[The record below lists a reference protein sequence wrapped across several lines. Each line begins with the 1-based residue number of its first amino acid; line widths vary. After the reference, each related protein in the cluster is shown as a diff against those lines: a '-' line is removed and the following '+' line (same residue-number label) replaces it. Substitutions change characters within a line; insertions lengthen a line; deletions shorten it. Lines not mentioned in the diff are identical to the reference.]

1 MSSKKKGSY
10 IFESSTGTYG
20 SRGLRRGF
28 FITLDNPCM
37 LNRRAEIEFFRFRTL
52 VVPSRQGP
60 ESVKV
65 NAFILIF
72 LYFRE

>member
-10 IFESSTGTYG
+10 IFESSTGTYVSCG
-20 SRGLRRGF
+20 VRRGF
-28 FITLDNPCM
+28 FITLDNPCIY
-37 LNRRAEIEFFRFRTL
+37 RRAEIEFFRFRTL